1 KETDKTDMNCRY
13 CDSIVEDDNYLEC
26 MECRRLVHIK
36 CLPHASTPGDLLGD
50 VFFEFTC
57 VKCMEEQLQ
66 GGPVPPSPSVIK
78 ERFGRQRIPW
88 LLVLTLTLYN
98 LSIKQKGLG
107 HHGFFHWR
115 THIISFVDKNWNYIF
130 GAHVRRRKQW
140 YGSVSGALSH
150 NSPEYFQSG
159 LDVFQENGWWKLAKP
174 FQTPRSVLR
183 EYEKKQLQ
191 RLQLRNEKRLP
202 AMDENSC
209 SSEISVTDHTEDKTK
224 ILKPEPEANNPGEGC
239 ARTIPYMGR
248 QPKFRAP
255 VSPVHQKSPPI
266 PARAAVPQEIPPTQ
280 EDEEGEPHN
289 QPLSSVQASL
299 MDFLAESLGGDDL
312 SMFNNLPGIM
322 PPPLIGAGK
331 SDFFMTEALLERPP
345 STGGFFDIDTNFGM
359 PSLTDEVRGS
369 KDIKEDSHKNVTDES
384 STETEDE
391 TKEADDNG
399 QMEDEEQNYKPRI
412 VQVTNFQA
420 QEQNIIVKDE
430 PLEEEMEDDTGD
442 PMQASIQGAP
452 IEPCKPSGFKRQ
464 PRRNWPWLQEAQDSD
479 DLPSPSGNLELMSVY
494 EEQKLYQR
502 LHRIFSLEQE
512 CQITVPAYVRR
523 LYRKLSLRKW
533 KREHNRPIFNLDDH
547 IDPLARA
554 RLKMQGHQQAQ
565 ILDRYQLLAHSRQDA
580 RSSFHARLAGCTQ
593 YELFESPYSQRV
605 LHPFIFRSE
614 TMAPPWLKLMCEL
627 QHRVSGS
634 HPTRATIDFCF
645 VRPQHIPAVNALL
658 QNSFWPNIDV
668 SECLSYPDYSVV
680 ALYRKLVI
688 GCGFLVPD
696 VGYNEAYI
704 SFMAVRPNWQRSGIA
719 SFMLYHLIQTCMTKD
734 ITLHVS
740 ANSSAVML
748 YQKFGFKMEEII
760 LDFYDK
766 YLPLDSKQ
774 SRNAFFLRLQR

>member
-1 KETDKTDMNCRY
+1 MNRPSDWDDPQGPCRY
-13 CDSIVEDDNYLEC
+13 CELPVDDDNYLEC
-26 MECRRLVHIK
+26 QECRRMVHIK
-36 CLPHASTPGDLLGD
+36 CLPHACTPGDLLGD
-50 VFFEFTC
+50 IFFEFTC
-57 VKCMEEQLQ
+57 VKCVLDKAKESA
-66 GGPVPPSPSVIK
+66 GPTDIEPIK
-78 ERFGRQRIPW
+78 EVIVRQRIPW

-115 THIISFVDKNWNYIF
+115 THIISFVDKNWNFIF
-130 GAHVRRRKQW
+130 GPNVRRRKQW
-140 YGSVSGALSH
+140 TGSVSGALSH

-183 EYEKKQLQ
+183 EYEKKQQL
-191 RLQLRNEKRLP
+191 RLQMRIEKRLP
-202 AMDENSC
+202 AADETSC
-209 SSEISVTDHTEDKTK
+209 SSEISVTDHAQDNPSLIKTEAE
-224 ILKPEPEANNPGEGC
+224 KPNSTEGC

-248 QPKFRAP
+248 LPKIQTQPSSLLQEPLPGPPVLQENVAP
-255 VSPVHQKSPPI
+255 PS
-266 PARAAVPQEIPPTQ
+266 REEEEPQ
-280 EDEEGEPHN
+280 N
-289 QPLSSVQASL
+289 QPMSMVQAGL
-299 MDFLAESLGGDDL
+299 MDFLAESLECDDFT
-312 SMFNNLPGIM
+312 MFGNLPSIM
-322 PPPLIGAGK
+322 PPPMIGAGK
-331 SDFFMTEALLERPP
+331 SDFFMTEPLLHAPLNNE
-345 STGGFFDIDTNFGM
+345 GLFEMDTNFAV
-359 PSLTDEVRGS
+359 PNTTDEAKPES
-369 KDIKEDSHKNVTDES
+369 TEEPAAESSEEQKEDEAEDEKREEDES
-384 STETEDE
+384 PDY
-391 TKEADDNG
+391 
-399 QMEDEEQNYKPRI
+399 QPRI
-412 VQVTNFQA
+412 VQVTNYQA
-420 QEQNIIVKDE
+420 QEASESIKEE
-430 PLEEEMEDDTGD
+430 PLEEIMQDEDVMTNSKSS
-442 PMQASIQGAP
+442 ML
-452 IEPCKPSGFKRQ
+452 EPCKPSGFVRQ
-464 PRRNWPWLQEAQDSD
+464 PRRNWPWLQEAQDAD
-479 DLPSPSGNLELMSVY
+479 DMAIPSENLKLMNAY

-502 LHRIFSLEQE
+502 LDRIFALEHQ
-512 CQITVPAYVRR
+512 CQIPIPAYVRR

-533 KREHNRPIFNLDDH
+533 KRDHNRHIFNLDEH
-547 IDPLARA
+547 IDPLGRA
-554 RLKMQGHQQAQ
+554 RLKMLGHQKAE

-627 QHRVSGS
+627 QHRVNGS
-634 HPTRATIDFCF
+634 HPTRSTIDFCF

-658 QNSFWPNIDV
+658 QSTFWPNIDV

-680 ALYRKLVI
+680 ALYKKLVI

-704 SFMAVRPNWQRSGIA
+704 SFMAVRPCWQRSGIA
-719 SFMLYHLIQTCMTKD
+719 SFMLYHLIQTCMSKD

-740 ANSSAVML
+740 ATNAAVML

>member
-1 KETDKTDMNCRY
+1 MDCSKCE
-13 CDSIVEDDNYLEC
+13 SPVEEDNYLEC
-26 MECRRLVHIK
+26 MECHRLVHIK

-50 VFFEFTC
+50 VFFDFTC
-57 VKCMEEQLQ
+57 VKCVEEQLQ
-66 GGPVPPSPSVIK
+66 GGPVPPSASVIK
-78 ERFGRQRIPW
+78 ERFIRQRIPW

-140 YGSVSGALSH
+140 FGSVSGALSH
-150 NSPEYFQSG
+150 NSPVYFQSG

-202 AMDENSC
+202 AVDENSC

-224 ILKPEPEANNPGEGC
+224 IIKLEPEAIQPGEGC

-248 QPKFRAP
+248 QPKFQAP
-255 VSPVHQKSPPI
+255 ASPVDQQPPST
-266 PARAAVPQEIPPTQ
+266 PAEAAVPQEIPNLITDEQ
-280 EDEEGEPHN
+280 EEEPHN

-322 PPPLIGAGK
+322 PAPLIGAGK
-331 SDFFMTEALLERPP
+331 SDFFMTEALLEQPP
-345 STGGFFDIDTNFGM
+345 STGGFFDMDNNFGM
-359 PSLTDEVRGS
+359 PNLAEEVQETKENKEAAS
-369 KDIKEDSHKNVTDES
+369 KNLMEES
-384 STETEDE
+384 STETDDE
-391 TKEADDNG
+391 TKGGDENG
-399 QMEDEEQNYKPRI
+399 QKEEEEQDYKPRI
-412 VQVTNFQA
+412 VQITNFQA
-420 QEQNIIVKDE
+420 QEPNVNVKDE
-430 PLEEEMEDDTGD
+430 PMEEEMEEDIGDAGQADDQDTL
-442 PMQASIQGAP
+442 
-452 IEPCKPSGFKRQ
+452 IEPCQPSGFKRQ
-464 PRRNWPWLQEAQDSD
+464 PRRNWPWLQVTQESD
-479 DLPSPSGNLELMSVY
+479 DLSSTGGNLELMSVY

-502 LHRIFSLEQE
+502 LHRICSLEQE
-512 CQITVPAYVRR
+512 CQITIPAYVRR
-523 LYRKLSLRKW
+523 LYRKLCLRKW

-554 RLKMQGHQQAQ
+554 RLKMQGHHQSQ

-614 TMAPPWLKLMCEL
+614 TMVPPWLKLMCEL
-627 QHRVSGS
+627 QHRVSGL

-658 QNSFWPNIDV
+658 QSSFWPNIDV

-774 SRNAFFLRLQR
+774 SRNAFFLRLHR

>member
-1 KETDKTDMNCRY
+1 MNRPSDWDDPQGPCRY
-13 CDSIVEDDNYLEC
+13 CEMAVEDDNYLEC
-26 MECRRLVHIK
+26 QQCRRMVHIK

-50 VFFEFTC
+50 IFFEFTC
-57 VKCMEEQLQ
+57 VKCVLDKAQ
-66 GGPVPPSPSVIK
+66 GSAVPTSLEPIK
-78 ERFGRQRIPW
+78 EVILRQRIPW

-115 THIISFVDKNWNYIF
+115 THIISFVDKNWNFIF
-130 GAHVRRRKQW
+130 GPNVRRRKQW
-140 YGSVSGALSH
+140 TGSVSGALSH

-159 LDVFQENGWWKLAKP
+159 LDVFQEHGWWKLAKP
-174 FQTPRSVLR
+174 FLTPRSVLR

-191 RLQLRNEKRLP
+191 RQQLRIEKRLP
-202 AMDENSC
+202 AADETSC
-209 SSEISVTDHTEDKTK
+209 SSEISVTDHSQDTQLIKV
-224 ILKPEPEANNPGEGC
+224 EPETNSSAEGC
-239 ARTIPYMGR
+239 ARTIPYMGC
-248 QPKFRAP
+248 QPKVQAP
-255 VSPVHQKSPPI
+255 PV
-266 PARAAVPQEIPPTQ
+266 AAPQEPLPTPLVPQENTVPPP
-280 EDEEGEPHN
+280 EEPQH
-289 QPLSSVQASL
+289 QPLSMVQASL
-299 MDFLAESLGGDDL
+299 MDFLAESLGGDDF
-312 SMFNNLPGIM
+312 SMFGSLPGIM

-331 SDFFMTEALLERPP
+331 SDFFMTEPLLQAP
-345 STGGFFDIDTNFGM
+345 SNSEGLYDMDTSFGL
-359 PSLTDEVRGS
+359 PSSTKEVRGT
-369 KDIKEDSHKNVTDES
+369 KHIKEEVQEESKTNSTEEACTES
-384 STETEDE
+384 SEEPKDGEEEDDKTEEED
-391 TKEADDNG
+391 A
-399 QMEDEEQNYKPRI
+399 QQPRI
-412 VQVTNFQA
+412 VQVTNYQV
-420 QEQNIIVKDE
+420 QEASEAVKEE
-430 PLEEEMEDDTGD
+430 PMEEEMQDEDDTL
-442 PMQASIQGAP
+442 QAETP
-452 IEPCKPSGFKRQ
+452 FIEQCKPSGFVRQ

-479 DLPSPSGNLELMSVY
+479 DLAIPSENLQLMSVY

-502 LHRIFSLEQE
+502 LHGIISLERQ
-512 CQITVPAYVRR
+512 CQITIPAYVRR

-533 KREHNRPIFNLDDH
+533 KRDHNRPIFNLDEH
-547 IDPLARA
+547 IDPLGRA
-554 RLKMQGHQQAQ
+554 RLKMLGHQQAQ

-593 YELFESPYSQRV
+593 YELFQSPYSQRV

-627 QHRVSGS
+627 QHRVNGS
-634 HPTRATIDFCF
+634 HPTRSTVDFCF

-658 QNSFWPNIDV
+658 QSSFWPNIDV

-680 ALYRKLVI
+680 ALYKKLVV

-704 SFMAVRPNWQRSGIA
+704 SFMAVRPSWQRSGIA
-719 SFMLYHLIQTCMTKD
+719 SFMLYHLIQTCSSKD

-740 ANSSAVML
+740 ATNSAVML

-766 YLPLDSKQ
+766 YMPLDSKQ

>member
-1 KETDKTDMNCRY
+1 MNRPASWDEPQGPCRY
-13 CDSIVEDDNYLEC
+13 CEMAVEDDNYLEC
-26 MECRRLVHIK
+26 QECRRMVHIK

-50 VFFEFTC
+50 IFFEFTC
-57 VKCMEEQLQ
+57 VKCVLDKVQDST
-66 GGPVPPSPSVIK
+66 VPSSLEPIK
-78 ERFGRQRIPW
+78 EVIVRQRIPW

-130 GAHVRRRKQW
+130 GSNVRRRKQW
-140 YGSVSGALSH
+140 TGSVSGALSH

-159 LDVFQENGWWKLAKP
+159 LDVFQEHGWWKLAKP
-174 FQTPRSVLR
+174 FLTPRSVLR
-183 EYEKKQLQ
+183 EYEKKQLL

-202 AMDENSC
+202 ATDETSC
-209 SSEISVTDHTEDKTK
+209 SSEISVTDHTKDKIQPIK
-224 ILKPEPEANNPGEGC
+224 VEADETNAAEGC
-239 ARTIPYMGR
+239 ARTIPYMGC
-248 QPKFRAP
+248 QPKVMP
-255 VSPVHQKSPPI
+255 LPLPQKAIPTPP
-266 PARAAVPQEIPPTQ
+266 VPQENTIPPIQ
-280 EDEEGEPHN
+280 ETEEEPQH
-289 QPLSSVQASL
+289 QPLNMVQASL
-299 MDFLAESLGGDDL
+299 MDFLAESLGGDDF
-312 SMFNNLPGIM
+312 SMFGSLPGIM
-322 PPPLIGAGK
+322 PPPLIGVGK
-331 SDFFMTEALLERPP
+331 SDFFMNEPLLQAPSNSEGLYDMDTNIGIP
-345 STGGFFDIDTNFGM
+345 STTK
-359 PSLTDEVRGS
+359 EVKGT
-369 KDIKEDSHKNVTDES
+369 KNIKEELIDDTKTNSTEETTIES
-384 STETEDE
+384 SEEQ
-391 TKEADDNG
+391 KEGEGEND
-399 QMEDEEQNYKPRI
+399 QMEEEDFQPRI
-412 VQVTNFQA
+412 VQVTNYQA
-420 QEQNIIVKDE
+420 QEAGETVKEE
-430 PLEEEMEDDTGD
+430 PLDEDMLDEDEAIPETS
-442 PMQASIQGAP
+442 PF
-452 IEPCKPSGFKRQ
+452 IEPCKPSGFVRQ
-464 PRRNWPWLQEAQDSD
+464 PRRNWPWLQEAQESD
-479 DLPSPSGNLELMSVY
+479 DHAIPSENLQLISVY

-502 LHRIFSLEQE
+502 LHRIVSMEQE
-512 CQITVPAYVRR
+512 CQISIPAYVRR

-533 KREHNRPIFNLDDH
+533 KRDHNRPIFNLDEH
-547 IDPLARA
+547 IDPLGRA

-614 TMAPPWLKLMCEL
+614 TMAPPWLKLMCEM
-627 QHRVSGS
+627 QHRVNRS
-634 HPTRATIDFCF
+634 HPTRSTIDFCF

-658 QNSFWPNIDV
+658 QSSFWPNIDV

-680 ALYRKLVI
+680 ALYKKLVI

-704 SFMAVRPNWQRSGIA
+704 SFMAVRPSWQRSGIA
-719 SFMLYHLIQTCMTKD
+719 SFMLYHLIQTCMSKD

-740 ANSSAVML
+740 ATNSAVML

-766 YLPLDSKQ
+766 YMPLDSKQ

>member
-1 KETDKTDMNCRY
+1 MDCRY
-13 CDSIVEDDNYLEC
+13 CDSVVEDDNYLEC
-26 MECRRLVHIK
+26 LECHRQVHIK

-57 VKCMEEQLQ
+57 VKCVEEQLRQ
-66 GGPVPPSPSVIK
+66 GPVPPSASVIK

-88 LLVLTLTLYN
+88 LLVITLTLYN

-202 AMDENSC
+202 AVDENSC

-224 ILKPEPEANNPGEGC
+224 IIKLEPEANQPGEGC

-248 QPKFRAP
+248 QPKFQAP
-255 VSPVHQKSPPI
+255 VSPVDQKQHSNI
-266 PARAAVPQEIPPTQ
+266 ATPAVSLVPQEIPPPQ
-280 EDEEGEPHN
+280 EEEPHN

-345 STGGFFDIDTNFGM
+345 STAGFFDMDTNFGM
-359 PSLTDEVRGS
+359 PTLTEEVRGS
-369 KDIKEDSHKNVTDES
+369 KYIQEETSKDPTEES

-391 TKEADDNG
+391 TKELDENG
-399 QMEDEEQNYKPRI
+399 QMEEEEQDYKPRI
-412 VQVTNFQA
+412 VQITNFQA
-420 QEQNIIVKDE
+420 QEPNVIVKDE
-430 PLEEEMEDDTGD
+430 PMEEEMDNDAADTIQADDQGP
-442 PMQASIQGAP
+442 PM
-452 IEPCKPSGFKRQ
+452 EPCKPSGFKRQ

-479 DLPSPSGNLELMSVY
+479 DVSSTSGNLELISVY

-512 CQITVPAYVRR
+512 CQITIPAYVRR
-523 LYRKLSLRKW
+523 LYRKLCLRKW

-614 TMAPPWLKLMCEL
+614 TMVPPWLKLMCEL

-658 QNSFWPNIDV
+658 QSSFWPNIDV
-668 SECLSYPDYSVV
+668 SDCLSYPDYSVV

-740 ANSSAVML
+740 ANNSAVML